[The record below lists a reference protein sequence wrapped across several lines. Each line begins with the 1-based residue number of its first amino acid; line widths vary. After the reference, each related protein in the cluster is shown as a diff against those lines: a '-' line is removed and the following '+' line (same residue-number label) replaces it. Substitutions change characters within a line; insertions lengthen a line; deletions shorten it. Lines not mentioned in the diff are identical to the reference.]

1 VNLAQFWLR
10 VVFVVALCV
19 STRLCSAETWNLA
32 TFDNREYVPL
42 NDVADFY
49 GLRLQVGST
58 PGAVQLFSP
67 GRNLRGTVNSKEF
80 YVQGIKFILSFPLL
94 AFGDSIYLSRND
106 LTKLIEPVLRPH
118 RLRNLGSV
126 RTIILDPGHGG
137 HDRGAV
143 SPFGTESEFAL
154 DVAYR
159 VRDLLLKKRGYRVQM
174 TRTDDTFI
182 SLEDRTRI
190 ANRYRDN
197 GLFVSI
203 HFNAGSGIGTGIE
216 TYLMAPRLVPS
227 YNGDG
232 APTLAELQQWPG
244 NGHDPENMALAT
256 AVHSALLSRL
266 PLDDR
271 GIKRARFHVLRENI
285 LPAVLIEGG
294 FVSNVDEARRISF
307 PAYRQAMAEAIV
319 LAIDNF
325 KIATEDT
332 TPMEAPLA
340 RSAPAAPTGPFSDE
354 IETMLRQPAS
364 PRGPGPKVSVPSSN

>member
-1 VNLAQFWLR
+1 VNLAQPWLR
-10 VVFVVALCV
+10 VVFVVALCAV
-19 STRLCSAETWNLA
+19 ARLCPAETWNLA

-42 NDVADFY
+42 RDVADFY
-49 GLRLQVGST
+49 GLRLLAGNT
-58 PGAVQLFSP
+58 PGSIQLVSP
-67 GRNLRGTVNSKEF
+67 GRSLRGSINSKEF

-94 AFGDSIYLSRND
+94 AFGDAIYLSRND
-106 LTKLIEPVLRPH
+106 LTKLVEPVLRPH
-118 RLRNLGSV
+118 RLRNLGAV

-137 HDRGAV
+137 HDKGAV
-143 SPFGTESEFAL
+143 SAFGTEADFAL

-159 VRDLLLKKRGYRVQM
+159 VRELLLKKRGYRVQM

-182 SLEDRTRI
+182 SLEERTRI
-190 ANRYRDN
+190 ASRFRDS

-325 KIATEDT
+325 RIATEDT
-332 TPMEAPLA
+332 PPVEAPLA

-354 IETMLRQPAS
+354 IETMLRQPAGS
-364 PRGPGPKVSVPSSN
+364 RGTGPKVSVPSSN